1 MPFPANL
8 ESLQAAGYVYSHW
21 QVCPECGEGT
31 EVWSTPGKREL
42 AMQPMCELLRPA
54 IRHYERCNIAP
65 KQEEQSVHLRNEAS
79 GRTSEPTGPDSDGG
93 TDGNLGRPGGTDSSG
108 HSEHGV
114 PDGRLHAQGSG
125 IKLYGIRD
133 KNMMAVGWQDGT
145 LKVAFRFGTYLYA
158 NVAEDAY
165 LKIKANPYP
174 NALFVK
180 LVKNHPELCPCTKVA

>member
-8 ESLQAAGYVYSHW
+8 EALQAAGYVYSHW
-21 QVCPECGEGT
+21 QVCPECGEGI
-31 EVWSTPGKREL
+31 EVWKTPGKREL

-54 IRHYERCNIAP
+54 IRHYLTCAP
-65 KQEEQSVHLRNEAS
+65 KQEEAK
-79 GRTSEPTGPDSDGG
+79 P
-93 TDGNLGRPGGTDSSG
+93 
-108 HSEHGV
+108 
-114 PDGRLHAQGSG
+114 AQGSG
-125 IKLYGIRD
+125 IKLCGVRD
-133 KNMMAVGWQDGT
+133 KNMIAVGWQDGT

-165 LKIKANPYP
+165 LKIKKNPYP